1 MCPSAEEWNHR
12 LQQIHTMG
20 SDPTPPPGQMRN
32 IPNNVAGSQNDYVKQ
47 EKKGTKQ
54 YERCESIYIKSR
66 PRPNALMVFESQ
78 KRRLPLLGR

>member
-20 SDPTPPPGQMRN
+20 SDPTPPPGHMRN

-47 EKKGTKQ
+47 EKKGTKG
-54 YERCESIYIKSR
+54 YELCESIYIKSR

-78 KRRLPLLGR
+78 KGRLTLLGR